1 MLNMFELRANR
12 MSVWYNINKEGERSP
27 SKEKEKK
34 MTTFDPLDKSYTSM
48 DPPTVGSFV
57 SEQGGGYGIVVSTP
71 FGPNGHFV
79 YVRVTWLGI
88 GGDGISDSVTLDARI
103 TNLEAS
109 SAEEVY
115 WISGLGRTLPPATR

>member
-1 MLNMFELRANR
+1 MP
-12 MSVWYNINKEGERSP
+12 VWYNINKEGERSP
-27 SKEKEKK
+27 SKEKEIK

-57 SEQGGGYGIVVSTP
+57 IEDGEYGIVVSTP

-88 GGDGISDSVTLDARI
+88 GGDGISDSITLDARI
-103 TNLEAS
+103 TNLEES

-115 WISGLGRTLPPATR
+115 WIGMRRTLPPATR

>member
-1 MLNMFELRANR
+1 M
-12 MSVWYNINKEGERSP
+12 WYNIDKEGEQTP
-27 SKEKEKK
+27 SKEKEIK

-57 SEQGGGYGIVVSTP
+57 SEKGGGHGIVVSTP
-71 FGPNGHFV
+71 FGPHGHFV

-88 GGDGISDSVTLDARI
+88 GVNGISDSVTLDARI
-103 TNLEAS
+103 TNLEES

-115 WISGLGRTLPPATR
+115 WIAGLGRTLPPATR